1 MQLPK
6 DSSPNRDSLGMI
18 LSDATYTL
26 GEFQRISG
34 LGEAALRKA
43 RRQGLVVIRVGRRG
57 FVKGRDFQDYLGALS
72 EDFRAKPAM
81 APESRVGGAI
91 A

>member
-6 DSSPNRDSLGMI
+6 DSSPSRDSLGMI

-43 RRQGLVVIRVGRRG
+43 RRQGLVVSRVGRRG
-57 FVKGRDFQDYLGALS
+57 FVTGRDFQDYLGALS
-72 EDFRAKPAM
+72 EDVPSKPVPAHSCM
-81 APESRVGGAI
+81 RGANV
-91 A
+91 

>member
-6 DSSPNRDSLGMI
+6 DSSPNRDSLGII

-43 RRQGLVVIRVGRRG
+43 RRQGLVVSRVGRRG
-57 FVKGRDFQDYLGALS
+57 FVTGRDFQDYLGALS
-72 EDFRAKPAM
+72 EDVPSKPAM
-81 APESRVGGAI
+81 ASESRVGGAI
-91 A
+91 S

>member
-6 DSSPNRDSLGMI
+6 DSSPNRGSLGMI

-72 EDFRAKPAM
+72 EDVRSKPVRAH
-81 APESRVGGAI
+81 SCTGGE
-91 A
+91 

>member
-6 DSSPNRDSLGMI
+6 DSSPNRDSLGII

-43 RRQGLVVIRVGRRG
+43 RRQGLVVSRVGRRG
-57 FVKGRDFQDYLGALS
+57 FVTGRDFQDYLGALS
-72 EDFRAKPAM
+72 EDVRSKPVRAHSSM
-81 APESRVGGAI
+81 RGANV
-91 A
+91 

>member
-6 DSSPNRDSLGMI
+6 DSSESRGSLGMI

-43 RRQGLVVIRVGRRG
+43 RRQGLVVSRVGRRG
-57 FVKGRDFQDYLGALS
+57 FVTGRDFQDYLGALS
-72 EDFRAKPAM
+72 EDVPSKPVRAHSCM
-81 APESRVGGAI
+81 GGANV
-91 A
+91 

>member
-1 MQLPK
+1 MQVLK
-6 DSSPNRDSLGMI
+6 DSSASRGSLGMI

-43 RRQGLVVIRVGRRG
+43 RRQGLVVSRVGRRG
-57 FVKGRDFQDYLGALS
+57 FVTGRDFQDYLGALS
-72 EDFRAKPAM
+72 EDVPSKPVPAH
-81 APESRVGGAI
+81 SCIGGANV
-91 A
+91 

>member
-1 MQLPK
+1 MQSPK
-6 DSSPNRDSLGMI
+6 DSSSRGSLGMI

-43 RRQGLVVIRVGRRG
+43 RRKGLVVTVVGRRG
-57 FVKGRDFQDYLGALS
+57 FVTGRDFQDYLGALS
-72 EDFRAKPAM
+72 EDVRSKPIAARHSRA
-81 APESRVGGAI
+81 GGAG

>member
-6 DSSPNRDSLGMI
+6 DSSPSRGSLGII

-43 RRQGLVVIRVGRRG
+43 RRQGLVVSRVGRRG
-57 FVKGRDFQDYLGALS
+57 FVTGRDFQDYLGALS
-72 EDFRAKPAM
+72 EDVPSKPAM
-81 APESRVGGAI
+81 ASESRVGGAI
-91 A
+91 S

>member
-6 DSSPNRDSLGMI
+6 DSSPSRDSLGMI

-43 RRQGLVVIRVGRRG
+43 RRQGLVVTLVGRRG
-57 FVKGRDFQDYLGALS
+57 FVKGRDFNEYLGALS
-72 EDFRAKPAM
+72 EDVRSKPVRAHSCM
-81 APESRVGGAI
+81 GGE
-91 A
+91 